1 MTYFFSDS
9 IISMTELDNIF
20 DIASQQLP
28 AKGIDCLLI
37 GGFAVNHYGYTRNTL
52 DVDFMI
58 VGSCVNDV
66 RNIMTEAG
74 YTNVDIRDNVAFFSR
89 EDEGKSMRV
98 DFLRVD
104 ESTLKHLL
112 DGSVMT
118 KIRNRELRV
127 PDLKHLLAMKV
138 HALAQ
143 DTARRMG
150 KDLPDIA
157 YLSVIN
163 GLDCEEDIKPLCEQF
178 GTPDVY
184 KLIHDQIRG
193 IQE

>member
-1 MTYFFSDS
+1 MIAMTD
-9 IISMTELDNIF
+9 LDNIF
-20 DIASQQLP
+20 DIVSQQLP
-28 AKGIDCLLI
+28 AEGIDCLLI

-58 VGSCVNDV
+58 VGSSVNDV
-66 RNIMTEAG
+66 HRIMTEAG

-89 EDEGKSMRV
+89 EDEGMRV

-104 ESTLKHLL
+104 DSTMTRLL
-112 DGSVMT
+112 DGSVT
-118 KIRNRELRV
+118 AIIRNRELRV
-127 PDLKHLLAMKV
+127 PALKHLIAMKI
-138 HALAQ
+138 HSLAQ

-163 GLDCEEDIKPLCEQF
+163 DLNCEEDVKPLCEQF